1 MPGVSRRLFKE
12 SVKES
17 RGGKGL
23 PSKHPARRYR
33 AHLLA
38 VLGTLFAGLG
48 VFGLVCLFSDLP
60 GARYDAGAAGE
71 RVALALRAIAGD
83 WAAIIPVL
91 LVAVGVNIAVER
103 ERGAIA
109 TRASGLLCIAAA
121 LLGFAGAGMVGS
133 QIARWLSW
141 AVGKVGAV
149 VSCTVVLLAGVSLA
163 ADVPVPRL
171 VAGLAK
177 IAVRGSKL
185 GAKGLI
191 ALVRVLLRAISFV
204 ARRIL
209 LPLFE
214 EPELPG
220 MEEGECR
227 LPSASAAEAQ
237 GAPAPGEARTARP
250 KRPRAGAKEEAA
262 PATCGPAGGAAV
274 VPGKKPEPPC
284 DGGYVLPPITLLGYP
299 ARPARWK
306 QGETPDHS
314 KLLEETLASFG
325 VKGKV
330 TQVDRGPVVTRY
342 ELTPAPGIKV
352 SKIMSLT
359 DDIALALAS
368 SGVRLEAPIPGKSA
382 IGIEVPN
389 PEISFVYLRE
399 VLQSSEFQR
408 HKSKLAIAVGK
419 DIAGKPVVGDL
430 ENMLHLLVA
439 GATGSGKSV
448 CLNAL
453 IASILFKATPE
464 EVKLLMIDPK
474 RVELTTYDGIPH
486 LLAPVVTDTREAGG
500 YLRWVAQEMDNRYR
514 LLGANGVRNIE
525 RYNAL
530 CRAGKLHD
538 PDAKPLPYIVVIIDE
553 LGDLMMVAQKDVE
566 DVVSQLAFMARAA
579 GIHLVLAT
587 QRPSADV
594 VTGIIKMNIPSR
606 IAFAVPSQVDSRVI
620 LDTGG
625 AERLLG
631 KGDMLFF
638 PVGAPKPIRVQG
650 AYVSDSE
657 IEAIV
662 DFVKAQAE
670 PTYVAESVTRE
681 ATDGESLGEEDPLFE
696 EAVRLILETEEASIS
711 KLQRRFRIGYTRAAR
726 LIDAMESRGLVG
738 PYEGSKPRKVLM
750 TLERWDAIRAKA
762 RDSSRDSYSRN
773 RAG

>member
-1 MPGVSRRLFKE
+1 MPAA
-12 SVKES
+12 S
-17 RGGKGL
+17 RGL
-23 PSKHPARRYR
+23 PRENMNRGRKTLSQRRSIQRRSYPA
-33 AHLLA
+33 HVMA
-38 VLGTLFAGLG
+38 VLGTFIVGLG
-48 VFGLVCLFSDLP
+48 AFGLVCLFSELP
-60 GARYDAGAAGE
+60 GAQYDAGAVGE
-71 RVALALRAIAGD
+71 
-83 WAAIIPVL
+83 
-91 LVAVGVNIAVER
+91 GV
-103 ERGAIA
+103 
-109 TRASGLLCIAAA
+109 AAA
-121 LLGFAGAGMVGS
+121 LRGVAGEWAIILPLVLVAIGVVIAIGRGTSAVAARVTGLVCITGALLGLSSGGTVGRRIAG
-133 QIARWLSW
+133 QLSW

-149 VSCTVVLLAGVSLA
+149 VLCAVVLLAGVSLA

-171 VAGLAK
+171 LTGLARPL
-177 IAVRGSKL
+177 ARGFRS
-185 GAKGLI
+185 GAKGFVKI
-191 ALVRVLLRAISFV
+191 VMVLLRGGAFV

-214 EPELPG
+214 EPEPTAAT
-220 MEEGECR
+220 EEDQHRVAEQAPARGE
-227 LPSASAAEAQ
+227 AAEAR
-237 GAPAPGEARTARP
+237 APGPARSAARLKNRSTDSKDEAAPVHGGPVPGEA
-250 KRPRAGAKEEAA
+250 
-262 PATCGPAGGAAV
+262 V
-274 VPGKKPEPPC
+274 LPGKKLEPPR

-299 ARPARWK
+299 ARPAKWK
-306 QGETPDHS
+306 QGEAPDHS

-325 VKGKV
+325 VKGRV

-342 ELTPAPGIKV
+342 ELAPAPGIKV

-359 DDIALALAS
+359 DDIALALAA

-408 HKSKLAIAVGK
+408 HKSKLAIALGK

-525 RYNAL
+525 RYNSL
-530 CRAGKLHD
+530 CKSGKLRD
-538 PDAKPLPYIVVIIDE
+538 AEAKPLPYIVVIIDE

-662 DFVKAQAE
+662 DFVRAQAE

-696 EAVRLILETEEASIS
+696 DAVRLILETEEASIS

-738 PYEGSKPRKVLM
+738 PYEGSKPRKVLT
-750 TLERWDAIRAKA
+750 TLERWDATRAKA
-762 RDSSRDSYSRN
+762 RDSSRDS
-773 RAG
+773 

>member
-1 MPGVSRRLFKE
+1 MPGTTRHLIRESKAKKLTPRRKPLW
-12 SVKES
+12 
-17 RGGKGL
+17 
-23 PSKHPARRYR
+23 RYR
-33 AHLLA
+33 THLVAL
-38 VLGTLFAGLG
+38 LGTLVAGLG
-48 VFGLVCLFSDLP
+48 VFGLMCVFSDMR
-60 GARYDAGAAGE
+60 GSRYDAGAVGEKVAHALRVAAGE
-71 RVALALRAIAGD
+71 
-83 WAAIIPVL
+83 WAVVIPLL
-91 LVAVGVNIAVER
+91 LVALGVTVAVER
-103 ERGAIA
+103 EA
-109 TRASGLLCIAAA
+109 TTMAARASGLVCIALA
-121 LLGFAGAGMVGS
+121 LLGLSGSGDVGGEV
-133 QIARWLSW
+133 ARRLSW
-141 AVGKVGAV
+141 AVGRAGAAV
-149 VSCTVVLLAGVSLA
+149 ASGLVLLVGVSLA
-163 ADVPVPRL
+163 ADVPIPRL
-171 VAGLAK
+171 VAGLWRL
-177 IAVRGSKL
+177 AVYTLRL
-185 GAKGLI
+185 GWNAVVIFG
-191 ALVRVLLRAISFV
+191 RASSFV
-204 ARRIL
+204 GRRVL

-214 EPELPG
+214 EPEP
-220 MEEGECR
+220 
-227 LPSASAAEAQ
+227 PAAEDAAGGDLADMSAGG
-237 GAPAPGEARTARP
+237 GAPSGATVGAAECKSGGPGRTRSNA
-250 KRPRAGAKEEAA
+250 KREAA
-262 PATCGPAGGAAV
+262 SVTDGHTADGTV
-274 VPGKKPEPPC
+274 IPGKKVEPPSG
-284 DGGYVLPPITLLGYP
+284 GGYALPPITLLGFP

-314 KLLEETLASFG
+314 RLLEETLASFG

-330 TQVDRGPVVTRY
+330 AQVDRGPVVTRY
-342 ELTPAPGIKV
+342 ELAPAPGIKV
-352 SKIMSLT
+352 SKIMSLA

-389 PEISFVYLRE
+389 PETSFVYLRE

-408 HKSKLAIAVGK
+408 HKGKLAIALGK

-448 CLNAL
+448 CLNTL
-453 IASILFKATPE
+453 IASVLFKATPE

-500 YLRWVAQEMDNRYR
+500 YLRWVAQEMDNRYK
-514 LLGANGVRNIE
+514 LLGANGVRNID

-530 CRAGKLHD
+530 CRSGKLHD
-538 PDAKPLPYIVVIIDE
+538 PEAEPLPYIVVIIDE
-553 LGDLMMVAQKDVE
+553 LGDLMMVAQKEVE

-657 IEAIV
+657 IEALV
-662 DFVKAQAE
+662 DFVRAQAE

-726 LIDAMESRGLVG
+726 LIDAMESRGIVG
-738 PYEGSKPRKVLM
+738 PYEGSKPRKVLV
-750 TLERWDAIRAKA
+750 TLDRWDAIRARA
-762 RDSSRDSYSRN
+762 RDS
-773 RAG
+773 